1 MSQNTLPPQDPRQAQ
16 PAYYADDEISLI
28 DLFNI
33 LREQWKV
40 IAALALAAPVVALA
54 VTLAM
59 PSLYQADV
67 LVQIGR
73 IGNAGAG
80 AGAGAADIEP
90 PSTLAQRLNSQG
102 FDGRIADKVDPSFS
116 LKAVEIKN
124 TKLLRIEGRA
134 TSPNSAKTGVEQTLQ
149 LIEQDHKEA
158 IEAAR
163 KNLSEALLA
172 TSAELKS
179 VTQALERLNQAVIS
193 FAGDRS
199 GDAISSLLLTQ
210 TQSQLTSQRIAL
222 LDKVATIETL
232 LLPQNL
238 SATRAVE
245 PIQVSSAP
253 VYPKTNLV
261 LLIAFLAGGFAGVLL
276 AFLRNALKKSGTAYS
291 Q

>member
-73 IGNAGAG
+73 IGN
-80 AGAGAADIEP
+80 AGAADIEP

>member
-73 IGNAGAG
+73 IGN

>member
-199 GDAISSLLLTQ
+199 GDPISSLLLTQ

>member
-73 IGNAGAG
+73 IGNAG

-199 GDAISSLLLTQ
+199 GDPISSLLLTQ